1 MTGQTIARMT
11 GLDTNVLVRFLVQDA
26 AAQAKAAQD
35 LMATFTEAE
44 PGFICREVL
53 VELVWVLER
62 AYALSRTEIADAIN
76 GLLEARE
83 LVVEAADRA
92 AIAIDRYRKGGPGYA
107 DHMIALAGQ
116 GAGCGMTVTFDRKA
130 AGLPGMMLLEAVSD
144 H

>member
-1 MTGQTIARMT
+1 MT
-11 GLDTNVLVRFLVQDA
+11 GLDTNVLVRFLVQDD
-26 AAQAKAAQD
+26 AAQAQAAQD
-35 LMATFTEAE
+35 LMATFTETE

-62 AYALSRTEIADAIN
+62 AYALSRTDIADAIN

-107 DHMIALAGQ
+107 DQMIALAGQ
-116 GAGCGMTVTFDRKA
+116 GAGCDKTFTFDRKA
-130 AGLPGMMLLEAVSD
+130 AGLPGMSLLGTVSD

>member
-1 MTGQTIARMT
+1 MVRMT
-11 GLDTNVLVRFLVQDA
+11 GLDTNVLVRFLVQDD
-26 AAQAKAAQD
+26 AAQAKAAQE

-62 AYALSRTEIADAIN
+62 AYALSRADIAQTID

-83 LVVEAADRA
+83 LVIETGDRA
-92 AIAIDRYRKGGPGYA
+92 AIAVDRYRKGGAGFA
-107 DHMIALAGQ
+107 DQMIALAGQ
-116 GAGCGMTVTFDRKA
+116 GAGCGKTVTFDRKA
-130 AGLPGMMLLEAVSD
+130 AGLPGMSQLGAVSD

>member
-1 MTGQTIARMT
+1 MT
-11 GLDTNVLVRFLVQDA
+11 GLDTNVLVRFLVQDD
-26 AAQAKAAQD
+26 AAQAKATQD

-44 PGFICREVL
+44 PGFVSREVL

-62 AYALSRTEIADAIN
+62 AYALSRTDIADAIN

-83 LVVEAADRA
+83 LVIEAADRA

-107 DHMIALAGQ
+107 DQMIALAGQ
-116 GAGCGMTVTFDRKA
+116 GAGCGKTVTFDRKA
-130 AGLPGMMLLEAVSD
+130 AGLPGMSLLGAVSD